1 MAGEGRLDG
10 DLRRLL
16 VSDLAD
22 HDDVGVLAE
31 NRAQRA
37 REVEADLA
45 LHLHLLDAGLTILDG
60 VLDGDDILAGRLDE
74 LERGVEGGGLA
85 AARGN
90 GDEHHAPG
98 TPHALQEHL
107 ELLLLE
113 AEVLDAVALHHR
125 RFLEE
130 PEHDLLAI
138 EGGEGGDAE
147 DHGEVELARDL
158 EEIEEE
164 TVDAV
169 PDARAVVV
177 GLHVDI
183 GGAVEGRAAQ
193 EVVDHAHH
201 GRVVRL
207 RLQLLDVDHALGRA
221 RDGTDVEAEVDLESV
236 VEALGGH
243 DLGDLAVRLL
253 DRLLD
258 GAGRPDAEIDLEAG
272 GAPEVVHGHD
282 VQRVGSGDDEP
293 PARALRRDHPV
304 LPGHFFGHELD
315 DVGVEG
321 GQVLTGDGV
330 FAKLRAEVLE
340 QDVLVDQLHVD
351 EDLTQPLSGLALPLE
366 GLVELLGG

>member
-1 MAGEGRLDG
+1 MREEKLPSWGRRRSAMSSREMILMRETTARWSWRGISRRSKRRPSRG
-10 DLRRLL
+10 DR
-16 VSDLAD
+16 
-22 HDDVGVLAE
+22 
-31 NRAQRA
+31 
-37 REVEADLA
+37 
-45 LHLHLLDAGLTILDG
+45 
-60 VLDGDDILAGRLDE
+60 
-74 LERGVEGGGLA
+74 
-85 AARGN
+85 
-90 GDEHHAPG
+90 
-98 TPHALQEHL
+98 
-107 ELLLLE
+107 
-113 AEVLDAVALHHR
+113 
-125 RFLEE
+125 
-130 PEHDLLAI
+130 
-138 EGGEGGDAE
+138 
-147 DHGEVELARDL
+147 
-158 EEIEEE
+158 
-164 TVDAV
+164 
-169 PDARAVVV
+169 
-177 GLHVDI
+177 
-183 GGAVEGRAAQ
+183 
-193 EVVDHAHH
+193 
-201 GRVVRL
+201 
-207 RLQLLDVDHALGRA
+207 
-221 RDGTDVEAEVDLESV
+221 TDVEAEVDLESV

-366 GLVELLGG
+366 GLVELLGGQKLVVDEHLAQRAPRPAIGCRAHSFAL

>member
-1 MAGEGRLDG
+1 M
-10 DLRRLL
+10 
-16 VSDLAD
+16 
-22 HDDVGVLAE
+22 
-31 NRAQRA
+31 
-37 REVEADLA
+37 
-45 LHLHLLDAGLTILDG
+45 
-60 VLDGDDILAGRLDE
+60 
-74 LERGVEGGGLA
+74 
-85 AARGN
+85 
-90 GDEHHAPG
+90 
-98 TPHALQEHL
+98 
-107 ELLLLE
+107 
-113 AEVLDAVALHHR
+113 
-125 RFLEE
+125 
-130 PEHDLLAI
+130 
-138 EGGEGGDAE
+138 
-147 DHGEVELARDL
+147 ELARDL

-201 GRVVRL
+201 GRVVGL
-207 RLQLLDVDHALGRA
+207 CLQLLDVDHALGRA

-253 DRLLD
+253 DCFLD
-258 GAGRPDAEIDLEAG
+258 GAGRPDAEIYLEAG

-351 EDLTQPLSGLALPLE
+351 EDLTQPLPGLALPLE
-366 GLVELLGG
+366 GLVELLGGQKLVVDEHLAQRAPRPAIGCRAHSLALRAPSSSRRASTWARSMPPAALFCERNAR